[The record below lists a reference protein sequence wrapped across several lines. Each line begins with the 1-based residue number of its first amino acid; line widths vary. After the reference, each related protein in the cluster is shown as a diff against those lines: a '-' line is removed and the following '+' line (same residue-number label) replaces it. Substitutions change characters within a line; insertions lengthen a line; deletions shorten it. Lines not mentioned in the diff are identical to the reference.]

1 MGAPKVTSIVLE
13 NLKTRQIR
21 FMRAEL
27 PDDNEAGEQKTLNFI
42 QLGIHVNPTQ
52 TTPSPLIKYRSVAKK
67 DYTTDKNYQIS
78 LVLRENG
85 RFEVYSDFMLVNE
98 YLNPMLQCVDIETDF
113 DQFVFKFV
121 KNSHKVT
128 PQWKYKDLEFEIRN
142 VRHFWRNRISFST
155 TTIKKHPEKWTWVTH
170 KRIAKYF
177 RLYTQILN
185 FSIYMLVSHRNMIS
199 VYDIAKDQFSKDA
212 AGEDDD

>member
-1 MGAPKVTSIVLE
+1 MGAPRVTSIVLE

-27 PDDNEAGEQKTLNFI
+27 PEGNNEGEQKTLNFI
-42 QLGIHVNPTQ
+42 QLGIHVNATL
-52 TTPSPLIKYRSVAKK
+52 TKASPLIKYRSVAKL
-67 DYTTDKNYQIS
+67 DYSTGKNYQIS

-121 KNSHKVT
+121 KNS
-128 PQWKYKDLEFEIRN
+128 E
-142 VRHFWRNRISFST
+142 
-155 TTIKKHPEKWTWVTH
+155 
-170 KRIAKYF
+170 
-177 RLYTQILN
+177 
-185 FSIYMLVSHRNMIS
+185 
-199 VYDIAKDQFSKDA
+199 
-212 AGEDDD
+212 